1 MNGDTIRTHYG
12 NGTAVPSEFMGGE
25 VVEVEQEPEIT
36 QTSHTTQLPEP
47 VPQPTPDV
55 FIQPPAEPEMHPNNP
70 DGLPARDLINE
81 RGFDS
86 EIKEEKLADGTIKGT
101 YTSGMT
107 PMLLDYVDENE
118 EEVWTFFKTAYSDG
132 GLFGGETMTV
142 SSPKTSYVYHYPTG
156 SITLFTAGQVLG
168 DSQPVA
174 VESWTIHQA
183 LWGTDTW
190 TQLELNNASV
200 QTVIEEDADGITI
213 SAIRTTDDGV
223 FTIDYVLN
231 AGEELETFVSFTNN
245 NPEWDGVPNMDAKS
259 VLVTPA
265 VPFIAAIPE
274 VPAVE
279 SVSFA
284 NGTVT
289 PFIPAIPAVPAQQA
303 VPAVYSDPS
312 WILSGTPYKFGF
324 VQSIDSIT
332 LQTDE
337 YVGYTEFKDVSNV
350 LTFTDHLGIDIRYDF
365 KDSKSELWSVN
376 VDENGLISMDFRY
389 AKGVVNFGETKGIDP
404 SWEWQTSANSYY
416 FDAQGHGLSTDGV
429 TLAPTRCPDP
439 SQELGGA
446 FGSGDHTGQGRIATH
461 PTTQTDPSCSFEA
474 VEFDVSAL
482 PADAVITAKD
492 LIFDVSMVNPPATNP
507 DWTQSSATT
516 SSSALNVATFDGSDY
531 LKLLGY
537 ERGDAEQEIDAD
549 DNFLVMTW
557 IKLDGS
563 GTGNQWL
570 HDTTNISGVYSVDK
584 YGMKIREASSNR
596 PVFMYDYNDYDV

>member
-1 MNGDTIRTHYG
+1 MESKKKLGIVLSLFLILSVSSIGFAYAQSSGTNSTADPPPTATNSTANIPPTNSTVIPDPTDVGNFIPNQSSFIIDQWTNSTGTYISLLDGNVVQTHYG

-36 QTSHTTQLPEP
+36 QTSHSTQLPEP
-47 VPQPTPDV
+47 VPQPTPEIFMEPD
-55 FIQPPAEPEMHPNNP
+55 EPEIIMHPNNP
-70 DGLPARDLINE
+70 DGLAARDLINE

-156 SITLFTAGQVLG
+156 SITLFTAGQVESG
-168 DSQPVA
+168 SQPVA

-200 QTVIEEDADGITI
+200 ETVIDEDADGITI
-213 SAIRTTDDGV
+213 SAIRTTDDGIFKV
-223 FTIDYVLN
+223 DYVLN

-265 VPFIAAIPE
+265 VPFIAGIPE
-274 VPAVE
+274 VPAVP
-279 SVSFA
+279 SQGFS
-284 NGTVT
+284 NGTVIAGT
-289 PFIPAIPAVPAQQA
+289 PAIPAVPAQQA
-303 VPAVYSDPS
+303 VPAVYSEPS

-389 AKGVVNFGETKGIDP
+389 AKGVVNYGETKGIDP
-404 SWEWQTSANSYY
+404 SWEWQTSSNSYY

-429 TLAPTRCPDP
+429 TWSPTRCPDP

-461 PTTQTDPSCSFEA
+461 PTTQTDPSCSFEE
-474 VEFDVSAL
+474 VCHSH
-482 PADAVITAKD
+482 
-492 LIFDVSMVNPPATNP
+492 
-507 DWTQSSATT
+507 
-516 SSSALNVATFDGSDY
+516 DGSMP
-531 LKLLGY
+531 
-537 ERGDAEQEIDAD
+537 
-549 DNFLVMTW
+549 FV
-557 IKLDGS
+557 S
-563 GTGNQWL
+563 
-570 HDTTNISGVYSVDK
+570 
-584 YGMKIREASSNR
+584 
-596 PVFMYDYNDYDV
+596 P